1 MLRIVGELSYRYVKG
16 VFQSELFLNNLVYR
30 KFRLMKE
37 LKFVYELR
45 FKLVESEK
53 ERVGE
58 QTLIYSGNDW
68 EKCCDESA
76 GDKIQDKT
84 GIFTNEDG
92 SITETRKTLLRIL
105 EKKEQDEWVEVSG
118 EVYDY
123 FEERVFIENNLEAN
137 RRLKEQFMSN

>member
-1 MLRIVGELSYRYVKG
+1 
-16 VFQSELFLNNLVYR
+16 
-30 KFRLMKE
+30 MKE

-58 QTLIYSGNDW
+58 QTLTYSGNDW
-68 EKCCDESA
+68 EECCDESA
-76 GDKIQDKT
+76 GDKTQDKK
-84 GIFTNEDG
+84 GIPTNVDG

-105 EKKEQDEWVEVSG
+105 EKKEQDEWVEVSD

>member
-1 MLRIVGELSYRYVKG
+1 MKG
-16 VFQSELFLNNLVYR
+16 GFQSEIFLNNLVTR

-58 QTLIYSGNDW
+58 QTLTYSGNDW

-76 GDKIQDKT
+76 GDKTQDKK
-84 GIFTNEDG
+84 GILINVDG
-92 SITETRKTLLRIL
+92 SIKETRKILLRIL

>member
-1 MLRIVGELSYRYVKG
+1 MRELSYRYVKG
-16 VFQSELFLNNLVYR
+16 GFQSELFLNNLVTR

-37 LKFVYELR
+37 LKFVYQLR

-68 EKCCDESA
+68 EECCNESA
-76 GDKIQDKT
+76 GDKTQDKT
-84 GIFTNEDG
+84 GIPTNEDG

-137 RRLKEQFMSN
+137 RRLKEQFMNN

>member
-1 MLRIVGELSYRYVKG
+1 
-16 VFQSELFLNNLVYR
+16 
-30 KFRLMKE
+30 MKE

-58 QTLIYSGNDW
+58 QTLTYSGNDLEESC
-68 EKCCDESA
+68 EKSA
-76 GDKIQDKT
+76 GDKTQDKK
-84 GIFTNEDG
+84 GIPTNVDG
-92 SITETRKTLLRIL
+92 SIKETRKTLFRIL
-105 EKKEQDEWVEVSG
+105 EKNEQDEWVEVSG

-137 RRLKEQFMSN
+137 RRLKEQFMNN

>member
-1 MLRIVGELSYRYVKG
+1 MRELSYRYVKG
-16 VFQSELFLNNLVYR
+16 GFQSEIFLNNLVTR

-58 QTLIYSGNDW
+58 QTLTYSGNDW
-68 EKCCDESA
+68 EECCDESA
-76 GDKIQDKT
+76 GDKTQDKT
-84 GIFTNEDG
+84 SIPTNEDG
-92 SITETRKTLLRIL
+92 SITETRKTLLKIL
-105 EKKEQDEWVEVSG
+105 EKKEEDLWVEVSG

>member
-1 MLRIVGELSYRYVKG
+1 MKG
-16 VFQSELFLNNLVYR
+16 GFQSEIFLNNLVTR

-45 FKLVESEK
+45 FKLDESEK

-68 EKCCDESA
+68 EECCNESA
-76 GDKIQDKT
+76 GDKTQDKT
-84 GIFTNEDG
+84 GIPTNEDG

>member
-1 MLRIVGELSYRYVKG
+1 MRELSNWYVKG
-16 VFQSELFLNNLVYR
+16 DFQSEIFLNNLVTR

-37 LKFVYELR
+37 LKFVYQLR

-53 ERVGE
+53 ERGGE

-68 EKCCDESA
+68 EECCNESA
-76 GDKIQDKT
+76 GDKTQDKT
-84 GIFTNEDG
+84 GIPTNEDG

-123 FEERVFIENNLEAN
+123 FEERFFIENNLEAN

>member
-1 MLRIVGELSYRYVKG
+1 
-16 VFQSELFLNNLVYR
+16 
-30 KFRLMKE
+30 MKE

-45 FKLVESEK
+45 FKLDESEK

-68 EKCCDESA
+68 EECCNESS
-76 GDKIQDKT
+76 GDKTQDKT
-84 GIFTNEDG
+84 GIPANEDG
-92 SITETRKTLLRIL
+92 SIKETRKTLLRIL
-105 EKKEQDEWVEVSG
+105 EKKEQDEWVEESG

-137 RRLKEQFMSN
+137 RILKEQFMSN

>member
-1 MLRIVGELSYRYVKG
+1 MRELSYQYVKG
-16 VFQSELFLNNLVYR
+16 GFQSELFLNNLVTR

-58 QTLIYSGNDW
+58 QTLTYSGNDW
-68 EKCCDESA
+68 EECCDESA
-76 GDKIQDKT
+76 GDKTQDKK
-84 GIFTNEDG
+84 GIPTNVDG
-92 SITETRKTLLRIL
+92 SIKETRKTLLRIL

>member
-1 MLRIVGELSYRYVKG
+1 MKG
-16 VFQSELFLNNLVYR
+16 GFQSELFLKNLVTR

-58 QTLIYSGNDW
+58 QTLTYSGNDW
-68 EKCCDESA
+68 EECCNESA
-76 GDKIQDKT
+76 VDKTQYKT
-84 GIFTNEDG
+84 GILTNEDG

-105 EKKEQDEWVEVSG
+105 EKKEDDLWVEVSD

-123 FEERVFIENNLEAN
+123 FEERVFIENNLKAN
-137 RRLKEQFMSN
+137 RRLKEQFLGN

>member
-1 MLRIVGELSYRYVKG
+1 
-16 VFQSELFLNNLVYR
+16 
-30 KFRLMKE
+30 MKE

-45 FKLVESEK
+45 FKLDESEK

-68 EKCCDESA
+68 EECCNESA
-76 GDKIQDKT
+76 VDKTQDKT
-84 GIFTNEDG
+84 GIPTNEDG
-92 SITETRKTLLRIL
+92 SIPETRKTLLRIL

>member
-1 MLRIVGELSYRYVKG
+1 
-16 VFQSELFLNNLVYR
+16 
-30 KFRLMKE
+30 MKE
-37 LKFVYELR
+37 LKFIYELR
-45 FKLVESEK
+45 FKLFESEK

-58 QTLIYSGNDW
+58 QTIIYSGNDW
-68 EKCCDESA
+68 GECCDESA
-76 GDKIQDKT
+76 GNKTQDKK
-84 GIFTNEDG
+84 GFPTNVDG

>member
-1 MLRIVGELSYRYVKG
+1 MRELSYRYVKG
-16 VFQSELFLNNLVYR
+16 DFQSELFLNNLVTR
-30 KFRLMKE
+30 KFRSMKE

-45 FKLVESEK
+45 FKLDESEK

-58 QTLIYSGNDW
+58 QTLIFSGNDW
-68 EKCCDESA
+68 EECCNESA
-76 GDKIQDKT
+76 GDKTQEKT
-84 GIFTNEDG
+84 GIPTNEDG

-105 EKKEQDEWVEVSG
+105 EKKEEDEWVEVSG

-137 RRLKEQFMSN
+137 RRLKEQFLGN

>member
-1 MLRIVGELSYRYVKG
+1 MRELSYRYVKG
-16 VFQSELFLNNLVYR
+16 GFQSEIFHNNLVTR

-68 EKCCDESA
+68 EECCDESA
-76 GDKIQDKT
+76 GDKTQDKT
-84 GIFTNEDG
+84 GIPINEDG

-105 EKKEQDEWVEVSG
+105 EKKEEDEWVEVSG

-123 FEERVFIENNLEAN
+123 FEERVFIENNIEAN

>member
-1 MLRIVGELSYRYVKG
+1 MRELSYRYVKG
-16 VFQSELFLNNLVYR
+16 DFQSELFLNNLVTQ

-37 LKFVYELR
+37 LKFVYQLR

-68 EKCCDESA
+68 EECCDESA
-76 GDKIQDKT
+76 GDKTQDKT
-84 GIFTNEDG
+84 GIPTNEDG
-92 SITETRKTLLRIL
+92 SITETRKILLRIL

>member
-1 MLRIVGELSYRYVKG
+1 MKG
-16 VFQSELFLNNLVYR
+16 DFQSELFLNNLVTR
-30 KFRLMKE
+30 KFRSMKE

-45 FKLVESEK
+45 FKLDESEK

-68 EKCCDESA
+68 EECCNESA
-76 GDKIQDKT
+76 GDKTQEKA
-84 GIFTNEDG
+84 GIPTNEDR

-105 EKKEQDEWVEVSG
+105 EKKEEDLWVEVSD

-123 FEERVFIENNLEAN
+123 FEERVFVENNLEAN

>member
-1 MLRIVGELSYRYVKG
+1 
-16 VFQSELFLNNLVYR
+16 
-30 KFRLMKE
+30 MKE

-58 QTLIYSGNDW
+58 QTLTYSGNDW
-68 EKCCDESA
+68 EECCDKSA
-76 GDKIQDKT
+76 GDKTKDKT
-84 GIFTNEDG
+84 GISTNEDG

-137 RRLKEQFMSN
+137 RRLKEQFMNN

>member
-1 MLRIVGELSYRYVKG
+1 MRELSYRYVKG
-16 VFQSELFLNNLVYR
+16 GFQSELFLKNLGTR

-37 LKFVYELR
+37 LKFVYQLR

-68 EKCCDESA
+68 EECCDESA
-76 GDKIQDKT
+76 GDKTQDKT
-84 GIFTNEDG
+84 CIPTKEDG

>member
-1 MLRIVGELSYRYVKG
+1 MRELSYRYVKG
-16 VFQSELFLNNLVYR
+16 DFQSELFLNNLVTR
-30 KFRLMKE
+30 KFRSMKE

-68 EKCCDESA
+68 VECCNESA
-76 GDKIQDKT
+76 GDKTQEKK
-84 GIFTNEDG
+84 GIPTNEDG

-105 EKKEQDEWVEVSG
+105 EKKEQGDWVKVSG
-118 EVYDY
+118 
-123 FEERVFIENNLEAN
+123 
-137 RRLKEQFMSN
+137 

>member
-1 MLRIVGELSYRYVKG
+1 MRELSYPYVKG
-16 VFQSELFLNNLVYR
+16 GFQSELFLKNLVTR

-37 LKFVYELR
+37 LKFVYQLR
-45 FKLVESEK
+45 FKLAESEK
-53 ERVGE
+53 ERVGD
-58 QTLIYSGNDW
+58 QTLTYSGNDW
-68 EKCCDESA
+68 EECCDDSA
-76 GDKIQDKT
+76 GDKTQDKT
-84 GIFTNEDG
+84 GIPTNEDG